1 MKKRAHEGGWMEMMT
16 VQEIRDQQQRAE
28 TSKKK
33 KKKKGDKFYIPREG
47 DREFK
52 KRESAEAY
60 QESR

>member
-1 MKKRAHEGGWMEMMT
+1 MDGDDDNKGDKIPEAGDGDDPE
-16 VQEIRDQQQRAE
+16 
-28 TSKKK
+28 KKK
-33 KKKKGDKFYIPREG
+33 KRYKLYIPSEE

>member
-16 VQEIRDQQQRAE
+16 IQEIRDQQQG
-28 TSKKK
+28 TGTTPKKK
-33 KKKKGDKFYIPREG
+33 KRRYKLYIPREG